1 MCLYHHPSCEWNKQ
15 HCSGV
20 ATLWLL
26 THMWESG
33 VSFDR
38 REEEVIRWCIY
49 CPLWDLLFNFVFLL
63 FALKPVKSSSVFLNW
78 QTTKLFL
85 WDWFCYFCFEVR
97 LEHLDWDLISLKY
110 RIWVFLMTIPQP
122 VMVLVFLYVYQ
133 ILSYQLEL
141 LVSIV
146 TVSLMSEREIKQFYS

>member
-1 MCLYHHPSCEWNKQ
+1 MEKIVGSSKRKKRNIVCLYHHPSCEWNKQ

-49 CPLWDLLFNFVFLL
+49 SPLWDLLFNFVFLL

-97 LEHLDWDLISLKY
+97 LEHLDWGLISLKY
-110 RIWVFLMTIPQP
+110 RIWVFWWL
-122 VMVLVFLYVYQ
+122 FL
-133 ILSYQLEL
+133 
-141 LVSIV
+141 
-146 TVSLMSEREIKQFYS
+146 SL